1 MASLN
6 YKHLHYFWT
15 VAKSGG
21 VARAGERL
29 HLTAQTISGQ
39 ISLFEESLGYKL
51 FRRVGRR
58 LELNDEG
65 RMVFDY
71 AERIFSLGEE
81 LEEALR
87 LRPGGRALQLRVGVA
102 DAVPKAI
109 AYLLLESALA
119 MPDPIRIICREGKL
133 DVLLAELAIHKLDI
147 IIADSPMPPNVDVR
161 GYHHLLGECDTSFFA
176 TPELARRYRKDF
188 PRSFDGAPFLM
199 PGEDAAVRPRLLR
212 WFEKEQIRPQITGEF
227 DDGALLLAFG
237 DAGTGIFAAPSAIA
251 TQIRKQYGLVEI
263 GRTDAIREQFYAIS
277 VERRL
282 THPAVLAIQSAAR
295 GNLLVGSSPAQPAA
309 RTTSPPSPG
318 GRQS

>member
-1 MASLN
+1 MAALN

-15 VAKSGG
+15 VAKCGG

-39 ISLFEESLGYKL
+39 IALFEESLGYKL
-51 FRRVGRR
+51 FNRVGRR

-71 AERIFSLGEE
+71 ADRIFTIGEE

-87 LRPGGRALQLRVGVA
+87 FRPGGRALQLRVGVA

-119 MPDPIRIICREGKL
+119 MDETIHIVCREGKL
-133 DVLLAELAIHKLDI
+133 DVLLGELAIHRLDI
-147 IIADSPMPPNVDVR
+147 VIADSPMPPNVDVR
-161 GYHHLLGECDTSFFA
+161 GYHHLLGECDTAFFA
-176 TPELARRYRKDF
+176 TPELARRYRKSF
-188 PRSFDGAPFLM
+188 PQSLDGAPFLM

-212 WFEKEQIRPQITGEF
+212 WFEKQKIRPRIAGEF

-237 DAGTGIFAAPSAIA
+237 DAGAGIFAAPAAIA
-251 TQIRKQYGLVEI
+251 AQIKKQYGLVEI

-282 THPAVLAIQSAAR
+282 THPAVLAIQSSAR
-295 GNLLVGSSPAQPAA
+295 DNLVVGSS
-309 RTTSPPSPG
+309 RG
-318 GRQS
+318 

>member
-1 MASLN
+1 MPSLN

-15 VAKSGG
+15 VAKTGS

-39 ISLFEESLGYKL
+39 LTLFEENIGYKL
-51 FRRVGRR
+51 FNRVGRR

-71 AERIFSLGEE
+71 AERIFTVGEE

-87 LRPGGRALQLRVGVA
+87 FRPGGRALQLRVGVA

-109 AYLLLESALA
+109 AYLLLETALS
-119 MPDPIRIICREGKL
+119 MEEPIRIVCREGKL
-133 DVLLAELAIHKLDI
+133 DALLAELAIHRLDI
-147 IIADSPMPPNVDVR
+147 IIADSPMPANVDVR

-176 TPELARRYRKDF
+176 TPELARRYKKGF
-188 PRSFDGAPFLM
+188 PHSLDGAPFLM

-212 WFEKEQIRPQITGEF
+212 WFEKEKIRPRIAGEF

-237 DAGTGIFAAPSAIA
+237 DAGTGIFAAPTAIA
-251 TQIRKQYGLVEI
+251 AQVRKQYGLVQI
-263 GRTDAIREQFYAIS
+263 GKTDAVREQFYAIS
-277 VERRL
+277 VERKL

-295 GNLLVGSSPAQPAA
+295 DNLVVGSSHA
-309 RTTSPPSPG
+309 
-318 GRQS
+318 

>member
-1 MASLN
+1 MAALN

-15 VAKSGG
+15 VAKAGG
-21 VARAGERL
+21 VTRAGERL
-29 HLTAQTISGQ
+29 HLTAQTVSGQ
-39 ISLFEESLGYKL
+39 IALFEENLGYKL
-51 FRRVGRR
+51 FKRVGRR

-71 AERIFSLGEE
+71 ADRIFAIGEE

-87 LRPGGRALQLRVGVA
+87 FRPGGRALQLRVGVA

-119 MPDPIRIICREGKL
+119 MEEPIRIVCREGKL
-133 DVLLAELAIHKLDI
+133 AALLADLAIRRLDI

-176 TPELARRYRKDF
+176 TPELAKRYRKGF
-188 PRSFDGAPFLM
+188 PQSLDGAPFLM

-212 WFEKEQIRPQITGEF
+212 WFEKERIRPQIAGEF

-237 DAGTGIFAAPSAIA
+237 DAGAGIFAAPAAIA
-251 TQIRKQYGLVEI
+251 PQVKRQYGLVEL
-263 GRTDAIREQFYAIS
+263 GTTDAVREQFYAIS

-282 THPAVLAIQSAAR
+282 THPAVLAIRSAAR
-295 GNLLVGSSPAQPAA
+295 DSLIIGK
-309 RTTSPPSPG
+309 T
-318 GRQS
+318 

>member
-1 MASLN
+1 MPSLN

-15 VAKSGG
+15 VAKTGS

-39 ISLFEESLGYKL
+39 LTLFEENIGYKL
-51 FRRVGRR
+51 FNRVGRR

-71 AERIFSLGEE
+71 AERIFTVGEE

-87 LRPGGRALQLRVGVA
+87 FRPGGRALQLRVGVA

-109 AYLLLESALA
+109 AYLLLETALS
-119 MPDPIRIICREGKL
+119 MEEPIRIVCREGKL
-133 DVLLAELAIHKLDI
+133 DALLAELAIHRLDI
-147 IIADSPMPPNVDVR
+147 IIADSPMPANVDVR

-176 TPELARRYRKDF
+176 TPELARRYKKGF
-188 PRSFDGAPFLM
+188 PHSLDGAPFLM

-212 WFEKEQIRPQITGEF
+212 WFEKEKIRPRIAGEF

-237 DAGTGIFAAPSAIA
+237 DAGTGIFAAPTAIA
-251 TQIRKQYGLVEI
+251 AQVRKQYGLVQI
-263 GRTDAIREQFYAIS
+263 GKTDAVREQFYAIS
-277 VERRL
+277 VERKL

-295 GNLLVGSSPAQPAA
+295 DNLIVGSSHA
-309 RTTSPPSPG
+309 
-318 GRQS
+318 

>member
-1 MASLN
+1 MAALN

-39 ISLFEESLGYKL
+39 IALFEESLGYKL
-51 FRRVGRR
+51 FNRVGRR

-71 AERIFSLGEE
+71 ADRIFTIGEE

-87 LRPGGRALQLRVGVA
+87 FRPGGRALQLRVGVA

-119 MPDPIRIICREGKL
+119 MDEPIRIVCREGKL
-133 DVLLAELAIHKLDI
+133 DALLAELAIHRLDI
-147 IIADSPMPPNVDVR
+147 VIADSPMPPNVDVR
-161 GYHHLLGECDTSFFA
+161 GYHHLLGECDTGFFA
-176 TPELARRYRKDF
+176 TPELARRYKKGF
-188 PRSFDGAPFLM
+188 PQSLDAAPFLM

-212 WFEKEQIRPQITGEF
+212 WFEKEKIRPQIAGEF

-237 DAGTGIFAAPSAIA
+237 DAGAGIFAAPAAIA
-251 TQIRKQYGLVEI
+251 AQIKKQYGLVEI
-263 GRTDAIREQFYAIS
+263 GKTDAIREQFYAIS

-282 THPAVLAIQSAAR
+282 THPAVLAIQSSAR
-295 GNLLVGSSPAQPAA
+295 DNLIVGSTRA
-309 RTTSPPSPG
+309 
-318 GRQS
+318 

>member
-1 MASLN
+1 MDDHMAALN

-15 VAKSGG
+15 VAKAGG
-21 VARAGERL
+21 VTRAGERL
-29 HLTAQTISGQ
+29 HLTAQTVSGQ
-39 ISLFEESLGYKL
+39 IALFEENLGYKL
-51 FRRVGRR
+51 FKRVGRR

-71 AERIFSLGEE
+71 ADRIFAIGEE

-87 LRPGGRALQLRVGVA
+87 FRPGGRALQLRVGVA

-119 MPDPIRIICREGKL
+119 MEEPIRIVCREGKL
-133 DVLLAELAIHKLDI
+133 AALLADLAIRRLDI

-176 TPELARRYRKDF
+176 TPELAKRYRKGF
-188 PRSFDGAPFLM
+188 PQSLDGAPFLM

-212 WFEKEQIRPQITGEF
+212 WFEKERIRPQIAGEF

-237 DAGTGIFAAPSAIA
+237 DAGAGIFAAPAAIA
-251 TQIRKQYGLVEI
+251 PQVKRQYGLVEL
-263 GRTDAIREQFYAIS
+263 GTTDAVREQFYAIS

-282 THPAVLAIQSAAR
+282 THPAVLAIRSAAR
-295 GNLLVGSSPAQPAA
+295 DSLIIGK
-309 RTTSPPSPG
+309 T
-318 GRQS
+318 

>member
-1 MASLN
+1 MAALN

-21 VARAGERL
+21 VARASERL

-39 ISLFEESLGYKL
+39 IALFEESLGYKL
-51 FRRVGRR
+51 FNRVGRR

-71 AERIFSLGEE
+71 ADRIFTIGEE

-87 LRPGGRALQLRVGVA
+87 FRPGGRALQLRVGVA

-119 MPDPIRIICREGKL
+119 MEEPIRIVCREGKL
-133 DVLLAELAIHKLDI
+133 DALLGELAIHRLDI
-147 IIADSPMPPNVDVR
+147 VIADSPMPANIDVR
-161 GYHHLLGECDTSFFA
+161 GFHHLLGECDTSFFA
-176 TPELARRYRKDF
+176 TPDLAKRYKKGF
-188 PRSFDGAPFLM
+188 PASLDGAPFLM

-212 WFEKEQIRPQITGEF
+212 WFEKEKVRPQIAGEF

-237 DAGTGIFAAPSAIA
+237 DAGAGIFAAPAAIA
-251 TQIRKQYGLVEI
+251 AQVRRQYGLVEI
-263 GRTDAIREQFYAIS
+263 GRTDAVREQFYAIS

-282 THPAVLAIQSAAR
+282 THPAVLAIQSSARDSLVVGSAR
-295 GNLLVGSSPAQPAA
+295 G
-309 RTTSPPSPG
+309 
-318 GRQS
+318 

>member
-1 MASLN
+1 MIEKTDDTKMPSLN

-15 VAKSGG
+15 VAKTGS

-39 ISLFEESLGYKL
+39 LTLFEENIGYKL
-51 FRRVGRR
+51 FNRVGRR

-71 AERIFSLGEE
+71 AERIFTVGEE

-87 LRPGGRALQLRVGVA
+87 FRPGGRALQLRVGVA

-109 AYLLLESALA
+109 AYLLLETALS
-119 MPDPIRIICREGKL
+119 MEEPIRIVCREGKL
-133 DVLLAELAIHKLDI
+133 DALLAELAIHRLDI
-147 IIADSPMPPNVDVR
+147 IIADSPMPANVDVR

-176 TPELARRYRKDF
+176 TPELARRYKKGF
-188 PRSFDGAPFLM
+188 PHSLDGAPFLM

-212 WFEKEQIRPQITGEF
+212 WFEKEKIRPRIAGEF

-237 DAGTGIFAAPSAIA
+237 DAGTGIFAAPTAIA
-251 TQIRKQYGLVEI
+251 AQVRKQYGLVQI
-263 GRTDAIREQFYAIS
+263 GKTDAVREQFYAIS
-277 VERRL
+277 VERKL

-295 GNLLVGSSPAQPAA
+295 DNLVVGSSHA
-309 RTTSPPSPG
+309 
-318 GRQS
+318 

>member
-1 MASLN
+1 MAALN

-21 VARAGERL
+21 VARASERL

-39 ISLFEESLGYKL
+39 IALFEESLGYKL
-51 FRRVGRR
+51 FNRVGRR

-71 AERIFSLGEE
+71 ADRIFTIGEE

-87 LRPGGRALQLRVGVA
+87 FRPGGRALQLRVGVA

-119 MPDPIRIICREGKL
+119 MEEPIRIVCREGKL
-133 DVLLAELAIHKLDI
+133 DALLGELAIHRLDI
-147 IIADSPMPPNVDVR
+147 VIADSPMPANIDVR
-161 GYHHLLGECDTSFFA
+161 GFHHLLGECDTSFFA
-176 TPELARRYRKDF
+176 TPDLAKRYKKGF
-188 PRSFDGAPFLM
+188 PASLDGAPFLM

-212 WFEKEQIRPQITGEF
+212 WFEKEKVRPQIAGEF

-237 DAGTGIFAAPSAIA
+237 DAGAGIFAAPAAIA
-251 TQIRKQYGLVEI
+251 AQVRRQYGLVEI
-263 GRTDAIREQFYAIS
+263 GRTDAVREQFYAIS

-282 THPAVLAIQSAAR
+282 THPAVLAIQSSARDNLVVGSAR
-295 GNLLVGSSPAQPAA
+295 G
-309 RTTSPPSPG
+309 
-318 GRQS
+318 

>member
-1 MASLN
+1 MPNLN

-15 VAKSGG
+15 VAKTGG
-21 VARAGERL
+21 VARASERL

-71 AERIFSLGEE
+71 AERIFSIGEE

-87 LRPGGRALQLRVGVA
+87 LRSGGRTLQLRVGVA

-133 DVLLAELAIHKLDI
+133 DTLLADLAIHKLDI
-147 IIADSPMPPNVDVR
+147 IIADSPMPPRVEVR

-176 TPELARRYRKDF
+176 TPELARRYRKNF
-188 PRSFDGAPFLM
+188 PQSLEGAPFLM

-212 WFEKEQIRPQITGEF
+212 WFEKEKIRPRITGEF

-237 DAGTGIFAAPSAIA
+237 DAGAGIFAAPAAIA
-251 TQIRKQYGLVEI
+251 AQISKQYGLVEI
-263 GRTDAIREQFYAIS
+263 GKTAAVREQFYAIS

-295 GNLLVGSSPAQPAA
+295 GNLVVGSSRAHAK
-309 RTTSPPSPG
+309 
-318 GRQS
+318 

>member
-1 MASLN
+1 MTSLN

-15 VAKSGG
+15 VAKTGG
-21 VARAGERL
+21 VARASERL

-39 ISLFEESLGYKL
+39 LSLFEESLGYKL

-71 AERIFSLGEE
+71 AERIFSIGEE

-119 MPDPIRIICREGKL
+119 MPEPIRIICREGKL
-133 DVLLAELAIHKLDI
+133 DALLADLAIHKLDI

-188 PRSFDGAPFLM
+188 PRSFEGAPFLM

-212 WFEKEQIRPQITGEF
+212 WFEKQKIRPQVTGEF

-237 DAGTGIFAAPSAIA
+237 DAGAGIFAAPAAIA

-295 GNLLVGSSPAQPAA
+295 GNLDVGSAPATARNRAKAA
-309 RTTSPPSPG
+309 RPD
-318 GRQS
+318 

>member
-1 MASLN
+1 MAALN

-15 VAKSGG
+15 VAKAGG

-29 HLTAQTISGQ
+29 HLTAQTVSGQ
-39 ISLFEESLGYKL
+39 IALFEDNLGYKL
-51 FRRVGRR
+51 FNRVGRR
-58 LELNDEG
+58 LELNDAG

-71 AERIFSLGEE
+71 ADRIFTIGEE

-87 LRPGGRALQLRVGVA
+87 FRPGGRALQLRVGVA

-119 MPDPIRIICREGKL
+119 MDEPIRIVCREGKL
-133 DVLLAELAIHKLDI
+133 DALLAELAIHRLDI
-147 IIADSPMPPNVDVR
+147 VIADSPMPANVDVR
-161 GYHHLLGECDTSFFA
+161 GYHHLLGESDTAFFA
-176 TPELARRYRKDF
+176 TPELAKRYKKGF
-188 PRSFDGAPFLM
+188 PRSLDDAPFLM

-212 WFEKEQIRPQITGEF
+212 WFEKEAIRPRIAGEF

-237 DAGTGIFAAPSAIA
+237 DAGAGVFAAPAAIA
-251 TQIRKQYGLVEI
+251 AQVKKQYGLVEI

-282 THPAVLAIQSAAR
+282 THPAVLAIQSSARDNLEVGNLRAR
-295 GNLLVGSSPAQPAA
+295 GG
-309 RTTSPPSPG
+309 
-318 GRQS
+318 

>member
-15 VAKSGG
+15 IAKAGG
-21 VARAGERL
+21 VARASERL
-29 HLTAQTISGQ
+29 HLTAQTVSGQ
-39 ISLFEESLGYKL
+39 LALFEENLGYQL
-51 FRRVGRR
+51 FDRVGRR

-71 AERIFSLGEE
+71 ADRIFTIGEE

-87 LRPGGRALQLRVGVA
+87 FRPGGRALQLRVGVA

-109 AYLLLESALA
+109 AYLLLETALA
-119 MPDPIRIICREGKL
+119 MQEPIRIVCREGKL
-133 DVLLAELAIHKLDI
+133 DVLLADLAIHRLDI
-147 IIADSPMPPNVDVR
+147 VIADSPMPANVDVR

-176 TPELARRYRKDF
+176 TPELARRYKKGF
-188 PRSFDGAPFLM
+188 PHSLDGAPFLM

-212 WFEKEQIRPQITGEF
+212 WFEKERIRPQITGEF

-237 DAGTGIFAAPSAIA
+237 DAGAGIFAAPAAIA
-251 TQIRKQYGLVEI
+251 AQIKKQYGLVEI
-263 GRTDAIREQFYAIS
+263 GKTDAVREQFYAIS
-277 VERRL
+277 VERKL

-295 GNLLVGSSPAQPAA
+295 DNLIIGSS
-309 RTTSPPSPG
+309 R
-318 GRQS
+318 R